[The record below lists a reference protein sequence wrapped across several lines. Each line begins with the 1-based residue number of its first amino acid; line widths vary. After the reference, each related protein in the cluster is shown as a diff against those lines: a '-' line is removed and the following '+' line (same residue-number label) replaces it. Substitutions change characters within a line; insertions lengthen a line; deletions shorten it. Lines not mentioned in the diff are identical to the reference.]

1 MKELD
6 IHLDIFEGPIDLLI
20 HLIRKNN
27 LDIYDIPISQIT
39 SEYLEYLDIMKSLN
53 LEIAGEFLV
62 MASTLMQIKAKLL
75 LPSQVDAE
83 TGEKGPDPRGKL
95 VNMIEEY
102 RRYKGASKSLEER
115 FASYKDVFYRGSPV
129 FTNEEKF
136 LDLEFFVFVEAVK
149 RAFARLPDAVSVQGE
164 SYPLEPRIDKILDLL
179 SKKEWVLLD
188 DVFATETARQG
199 VITCFIALLELV
211 KQRRIMARQDDACG
225 EVRIYLRPEPAA
237 PAASAEDAAPQ
248 GVPVPPPA
256 QE

>member
-1 MKELD
+1 MNDID
-6 IHLDIFEGPIDLLI
+6 IHLDVFEGPIDLLI

-27 LDIYDIPISQIT
+27 LDIYDIPIAQIT

-75 LPSQVDAE
+75 LPSQVDSE
-83 TGEKGPDPRGKL
+83 TGETGPDPRGRL

-102 RRYKGASKSLEER
+102 QRYKGASKSLEER

-136 LDLEFFVFVEAVK
+136 LDLELFVFVEAVK
-149 RAFARLPDAVSVQGE
+149 RAFARLPDAVAVEGE
-164 SYPLEPRIDKILDLL
+164 TYPLEPRIDKILDLL
-179 SKKEWVLLD
+179 GKKEWVLLD

-211 KQRRIMARQDDACG
+211 KQRRIMARQDEACG
-225 EVRIYLRPEPAA
+225 EVRIYLRPEPVPAA
-237 PAASAEDAAPQ
+237 PAPAEDAAPRE
-248 GVPVPPPA
+248 PV